1 MTLLTSLLETTRQRR
16 MYRGLLQLDDY
27 LLRDIGFNRYALRED
42 LAARRAPSVNV
53 HL

>member
-1 MTLLTSLLETTRQRR
+1 MTLLISLVETTRQRR
-16 MYRGLLQLDDY
+16 MYRSLLKLEDH

-42 LAARRAPSVNV
+42 LAAHRPPLVST